1 MVWYDLVR
9 PLLFKLPAEAAHQLA
24 FTLIKAG
31 ERLGF
36 WTKRPP
42 SCNPISLWG
51 LTFPHRLGLA
61 AGLDKNGELL
71 PFWAHLGFAFVEV
84 GTVTPRPQPGNPKPR
99 LFRIPKDY
107 ALLNRMGFN
116 NAGAVQVAQNLEKRP
131 PGLIVGINIGKNKE
145 TPLEEAHKDYKQ
157 AFEILY
163 SYGDFFVVNVSSPNT
178 PGLRSLQSP
187 ESLNAIWEALC
198 AANVSHKPILL
209 KLSPDL
215 SLEQIQDIGTWAKQ
229 AGVSGFVAGNTTTQ
243 IQYPHLGPG
252 GVSGKPLASLRQKLI
267 HALQPYGLPIIG
279 CGGIFEAKDGHE
291 ALSAGAS
298 LLEVYTGL
306 IYRGL
311 SLIRELASLS
321 PDPKTLWPLRTP

>member
-9 PLLFKLPAEAAHQLA
+9 SLLFKLPAEAAHQLA

-36 WTKRPP
+36 WTRLGLWQKQPP
-42 SCNPISLWG
+42 PCTPISLWG

-116 NAGAVQVAQNLEKRP
+116 NAGAVRVAQNLEKRP

-215 SLEQIQDIGTWAKQ
+215 SLEQIQRHW
-229 AGVSGFVAGNTTTQ
+229 N
-243 IQYPHLGPG
+243 LGET
-252 GVSGKPLASLRQKLI
+252 SRCKRLCRRQHH
-267 HALQPYGLPIIG
+267 HANPISPFG
-279 CGGIFEAKDGHE
+279 P
-291 ALSAGAS
+291 
-298 LLEVYTGL
+298 
-306 IYRGL
+306 RG
-311 SLIRELASLS
+311 S
-321 PDPKTLWPLRTP
+321 